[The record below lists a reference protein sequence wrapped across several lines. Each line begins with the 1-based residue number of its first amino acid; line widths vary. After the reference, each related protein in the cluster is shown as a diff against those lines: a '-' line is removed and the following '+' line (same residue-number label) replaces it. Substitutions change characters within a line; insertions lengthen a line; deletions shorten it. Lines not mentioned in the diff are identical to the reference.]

1 MSACGAS
8 ELGQFR
14 RPQAGEQPVLRETVS
29 VGARCRRM
37 ADEAKVSAD
46 KAKAVS
52 QAERDARFKQNREVK
67 VSSDEISVK
76 APPPMAPIPLQAE
89 KKSSQLDKL
98 PSRPKPSP
106 PQPPGTAERFEA
118 PLAMSA
124 PPPQLTSKKQ
134 ESSSGPLPIDSL
146 IRPDGFVA
154 PPAKAAATTQEEMD
168 ESAKWKEVRREIGVM
183 E

>member
-1 MSACGAS
+1 MSVCGAS
-8 ELGQFR
+8 ELGRFR

-29 VGARCRRM
+29 VGARCQRM

-52 QAERDARFKQNREVK
+52 QAERGERFKQNREVK
-67 VSSDEISVK
+67 VSSGENSVK

-98 PSRPKPSP
+98 PS
-106 PQPPGTAERFEA
+106 PGTGERFEA

-134 ESSSGPLPIDSL
+134 ESSSGPPPIDSL

-168 ESAKWKEVRREIGVM
+168 ESAKWKEVRSEIGVM